1 LTTHNCL
8 VMVVRMNTANAHP
21 VFRALA
27 DPTRRAIFEE
37 LTRKG
42 EQTVHALTGYAGVS
56 QPAVSKHLTVLKRAK
71 LVGHRRVGR
80 ETHYRAEPGALAPMV
95 DWLNM
100 YGAFW
105 RERFDRLEAVLERM
119 E

>member
-1 LTTHNCL
+1 MHA
-8 VMVVRMNTANAHP
+8 VAND

-37 LTRKG
+37 LTRQG
-42 EQTVHALTGYAGVS
+42 EQTVHALTSYAGVS

-71 LVGHRRVGR
+71 LVGHRRAGR
-80 ETHYRAEPGALAPMV
+80 ETHYRARPDALGPMV
-95 DWLNM
+95 DWLNV

-105 RERFDRLEAVLERM
+105 RERFDQLEAVLERM
-119 E
+119 DS